1 MRTHNCG
8 SSFENHCNTHICSN
22 GDTIVG
28 TIKRGSFFANLFR
41 HPHNHNCSAP
51 YPLGEK
57 HTTTKIK
64 VVEILIVILLT
75 SSGTHTTIIAPYPVG
90 RSPRGAPSEKSSAWL
105 LFARISSRDSCSSPT
120 FCLLH
125 RPAAIMCSGGEV
137 GEQEC
142 RSVEEEPSREEE

>member
-41 HPHNHNCSAP
+41 HPHNHNCLAP

-57 HTTTKIK
+57 HTTTKINTNSN
-64 VVEILIVILLT
+64 ITNLFRH
-75 SSGTHTTIIAPYPVG
+75 THNHNCSAPYPVG
-90 RSPRGAPSEKSSAWL
+90 RSPCGAPSEKSSAWL
-105 LFARISSRDSCSSPT
+105 LFVRISSRDSCSSPA

-142 RSVEEEPSREEE
+142 RSVEEEQCREEE